1 MVKGISRQVIVVKAP
16 DEPLFEQA
24 IFILRE
30 DAVGKNGISQR
41 QLLRQ
46 AKEAAGYPP
55 PPRAK
60 GRMKEPLCITL
71 GAAAMGLVWLVTSL
85 L

>member
-1 MVKGISRQVIVVKAP
+1 MVKGISRQVIVVKAS

-24 IFILRE
+24 IFILRD

-46 AKEAAGYPP
+46 AKEAAGYPSTHSSKS
-55 PPRAK
+55 RL
-60 GRMKEPLCITL
+60 KEPLCMTL
-71 GAAAMGLVWLVTSL
+71 GAIGMGLVWLVTSL